1 VTKKE
6 FPLSFLETVL
16 QKEAVMDLTKSGSS
30 LVKVL
35 IAVLV
40 LAGTYLTLVP
50 STVVMAEEPY
60 YKGKTIR
67 FNVGFS
73 PGGGHDTYTRLM
85 AKYLGKHIPGNPRV
99 IVQNMLGGGSL
110 ISANYMYQISKPDGL
125 TIGRWASGLIR
136 QQVLGRREI
145 KFDARKF
152 GWVGAPTQDHLVCAI
167 AKASGFTSWEQV
179 METTPDKPLIIGGMV
194 PGASLSDDP
203 RLVQAA
209 MNFPMKL
216 VEGYKGSA
224 DVRRATEGGEVHGG
238 CWGWA
243 SVKVTWKD
251 ALEAGIIQVLLQA
264 MPTKHPDL
272 LQVPT
277 SFEFVRSEEA
287 RTLLKVAANGA
298 SLLRSYSMPPGTPKE
313 LRAIIQKGFMDMMK
327 DKDFLA
333 TAERTGLQIDPL
345 SGQEV
350 EQLVRDLF
358 KMPPEVKKKLRR
370 LLLPKS

>member
-1 VTKKE
+1 
-6 FPLSFLETVL
+6 
-16 QKEAVMDLTKSGSS
+16 
-30 LVKVL
+30 
-35 IAVLV
+35 
-40 LAGTYLTLVP
+40 
-50 STVVMAEEPY
+50 
-60 YKGKTIR
+60 
-67 FNVGFS
+67 
-73 PGGGHDTYTRLM
+73 
-85 AKYLGKHIPGNPRV
+85 
-99 IVQNMLGGGSL
+99 
-110 ISANYMYQISKPDGL
+110 
-125 TIGRWASGLIR
+125 
-136 QQVLGRREI
+136 
-145 KFDARKF
+145 
-152 GWVGAPTQDHLVCAI
+152 
-167 AKASGFTSWEQV
+167 
-179 METTPDKPLIIGGMV
+179 
-194 PGASLSDDP
+194 
-203 RLVQAA
+203 
-209 MNFPMKL
+209 
-216 VEGYKGSA
+216 
-224 DVRRATEGGEVHGG
+224 
-238 CWGWA
+238 
-243 SVKVTWKD
+243 VTWKD

-313 LRAIIQKGFMDMMK
+313 LRAIIQKGFMDMTK